1 MNKIDNFAE
10 GYAYLS
16 NFFEVPV
23 WYKGIMFKNSE
34 AAYQAQKMLNPDD
47 KFNFKYLSAKE
58 AKKLGR
64 KVELR
69 PDWEDVKLK
78 VMEEICL
85 AKFTQNAT
93 LRNALILTGDAELIE
108 GNTWGDKFWG
118 CVNGKGENNLG
129 KILMKT
135 REILKNNYHFDM
147 CSPLVCHN
155 AYNTV
160 KKGDECVIATLDIN
174 CIRLTLQIEN
184 IYDEKRVVLFVY
196 EKYANSHS
204 STGDYSLYS
213 MDYESDTNYIELLAS
228 ATSEVEI
235 IRFMTCKLFKWCDE
249 NNVDI
254 TLPVMPD
261 AEIYFEEAPVE
272 EASKLGVMFF
282 DKIPADD
289 AKKINSRAEH
299 LFNEAQHILDEYIKL
314 MDYKWDMGVIKRPEK
329 K

>member
-1 MNKIDNFAE
+1 MNKIDNFMGA
-10 GYAYLS
+10 YAYLS
-16 NFFEVPV
+16 NFYEVPV

-118 CVNGKGENNLG
+118 CVNGEGENNLG

-135 REILKNNYHFDM
+135 REVLKNNYYFNM

-155 AYNTV
+155 AYNAV
-160 KKGDECVIATLDIN
+160 KMGDECVIATLDIN

-184 IYDEKRVVLFVY
+184 IYDEKRVLLFVY
-196 EKYANSHS
+196 EKYANPHS

-213 MDYESDTNYIELLAS
+213 MDYESDTNYVELLAS
-228 ATSEVEI
+228 TTSEAEI

-282 DKIPADD
+282 DKIPTDD
-289 AKKINSRAEH
+289 AKKINSKAEH